1 MQQLVEH
8 GPLLERPSFETVYTV
23 GLSFLRQALRWLGV
37 AERDVDDVLQD
48 VMIAAYHAL
57 DRFDPRR
64 CSDEA
69 RTRHPPCGHAPGL
82 ERGAP
87 QTASPLGEPL
97 RRWLFGIAWRQVG
110 HYRERAHRRREIA
123 AGAGASWPFE
133 LADPGLTSEQ
143 LLAREQSGQLVGR
156 LLGGIDTERRVV
168 LIMHDL
174 LDVATADI
182 ARDLDVKENTVRN
195 RLRLAREDFRVAVKR
210 MNAEDRRALHHPL
223 SLQVAERSRGADEES
238 LMSAAR
244 LIPEV
249 PDATRR
255 RIWLAV
261 TRAIAEAHAGGPA
274 PTACAAPAP

>member
-1 MQQLVEH
+1 MQQPLEH
-8 GPLLERPSFETVYTV
+8 VPLLERPSFETVYTV

-37 AERDVDDVLQD
+37 AERDIDDVLQD

-57 DRFDPRR
+57 GSFDPRR
-64 CSDEA
+64 STDGA
-69 RTRHPPCGHAPGL
+69 RAGHPPSGHDPSP
-82 ERGAP
+82 ERRAP
-87 QTASPLGEPL
+87 QAAIPLGEPL

-123 AGAGASWPFE
+123 VGAGTSWPFD
-133 LADPGLTSEQ
+133 LADPGLSSEQ

-156 LLGGIDTERRVV
+156 LLGAIDLERRVV

-174 LDVATADI
+174 LDLTTADI

-210 MNAEDRRALHHPL
+210 MNAEDRRALRDPL
-223 SLQVAERSRGADEES
+223 SLPVAERSRAVDGES

-244 LIPEV
+244 LVPEV
-249 PDATRR
+249 PDAIRR
-255 RIWLAV
+255 RLWVAV
-261 TRAIAEAHAGGPA
+261 TRAIAHAHTAGSSA
-274 PTACAAPAP
+274 QAAAAPPV

>member
-37 AERDVDDVLQD
+37 AERDIDDVLQD
-48 VMIAAYHAL
+48 VMLAAYHAL

-64 CSDEA
+64 CPDEA
-69 RTRHPPCGHAPGL
+69 RAGHHPCGHAPGV

-87 QTASPLGEPL
+87 QTVSPLGEPL
-97 RRWLFGIAWRQVG
+97 RRWLFGIAWRQVS
-110 HYRERAHRRREIA
+110 HYRERAYRRREIA
-123 AGAGASWPFE
+123 VGAGASWPFE

-156 LLGGIDTERRVV
+156 LLGAIDTERRVV

-174 LDVATADI
+174 LDVTTADI
-182 ARDLDVKENTVRN
+182 ARDLDVNENTVRN

-223 SLQVAERSRGADEES
+223 SLPVAERARAADEES
-238 LMSAAR
+238 LMSTAR

-249 PDATRR
+249 PDALRR

-261 TRAIAEAHAGGPA
+261 MRAIAEAHAAGPGA
-274 PTACAAPAP
+274 QACAAPAP

>member
-37 AERDVDDVLQD
+37 AERDIDDVLQD
-48 VMIAAYHAL
+48 VMLAAYHAL

-64 CSDEA
+64 CPDEA
-69 RTRHPPCGHAPGL
+69 RAGHHPCGHAPSL

-110 HYRERAHRRREIA
+110 HYRERAYRRREIA
-123 AGAGASWPFE
+123 VGAGASWPFE

-156 LLGGIDTERRVV
+156 LLGAIDTERRVV

-174 LDVATADI
+174 LDVTTADI
-182 ARDLDVKENTVRN
+182 ARDLDVNENTVRN

-223 SLQVAERSRGADEES
+223 SLPVAERSRAADEES
-238 LMSAAR
+238 LMSTAR

-249 PDATRR
+249 PDALRR

-261 TRAIAEAHAGGPA
+261 MRAIAEAHAAGPSA
-274 PTACAAPAP
+274 QACAAPAP

>member
-8 GPLLERPSFETVYTV
+8 VPLLERPSFETVYTV

-37 AERDVDDVLQD
+37 AERDIDDVVQD

-57 DRFDPRR
+57 DGFDPRR
-64 CSDEA
+64 CTDTTG
-69 RTRHPPCGHAPGL
+69 TRHPPCRQDRGL
-82 ERGAP
+82 ERRVP
-87 QTASPLGEPL
+87 QTASPLGDPI

-110 HYRERAHRRREIA
+110 HYRERAHRRREVA
-123 AGAGASWPFE
+123 VGAGTSWPFE
-133 LADPGLTSEQ
+133 LADPGLSSEQ

-156 LLGGIDTERRVV
+156 LLGAIDIERRVV

-210 MNAEDRRALHHPL
+210 MNAEDRRALHDPL
-223 SLQVAERSRGADEES
+223 RLPVAERSRAADEES
-238 LMSAAR
+238 LLSEAR

-249 PDATRR
+249 PDATRLSL
-255 RIWLAV
+255 WLAV
-261 TRAIAEAHAGGPA
+261 TRAIADTHAAGPSA
-274 PTACAAPAP
+274 QACAAPPP

>member
-37 AERDVDDVLQD
+37 AERDIDDVLQD
-48 VMIAAYHAL
+48 VMLAAYHAL

-69 RTRHPPCGHAPGL
+69 RTGHHLCGHAPSL

-123 AGAGASWPFE
+123 VGAGASWPLE

-156 LLGGIDTERRVV
+156 LLGAIDTERRVV

-174 LDVATADI
+174 LDVTTADI
-182 ARDLDVKENTVRN
+182 ARDLDVNENTVRN

-223 SLQVAERSRGADEES
+223 SLPVAERSRAADEES
-238 LMSAAR
+238 LISTAR

-249 PDATRR
+249 PDALRR

-261 TRAIAEAHAGGPA
+261 MRAIAEAHAAGSGA
-274 PTACAAPAP
+274 QACAAPAP